1 MSDSSPHTLHGYFL
15 SVTVENVRCFRAPV
29 TLYLSNGNGR
39 PAQWTVILGDN
50 GTGKTTLLQAIATV
64 RPDPEAFR
72 VDHGLE
78 AYLTPAWGFD
88 WRPYVHTDDIETLG
102 AGLSMEIAFSSTLE
116 ARADETCSTSIEYRS
131 VASGEPDRSHGD
143 PESLPQQPNYTCHV
157 FAYGGY
163 RRLPG
168 AGTITKETS
177 GPVASLFDAEARLIN
192 PEDWYLQRDYA
203 ANNPRNTDAMRAAAA
218 TSRDLVAKVL
228 TTLLPDVSAL
238 EPVTTDAR
246 SGTTE
251 LHAHTPYGRVR
262 VRDLGLG
269 YQSTLAWVVDLAA
282 RMVAAWPDSPN
293 PLAEPAVCLVDEI
306 DLHLHPR
313 WQRTLLGE
321 LSKHFP
327 NVQFVVTAH
336 SPLIVQGAPDANLA
350 VLRRR
355 GGAVTLDND
364 PVAVRNWRV
373 DQILTSDLFG
383 LEGTRNPET
392 DALIAKRDR
401 LLAKSRLTAADEAEV
416 ARLEHRIG
424 ELPQG
429 ETREQQEAMELILRA
444 AAELKARDAPKKKAS
459 GANGATAVIRIHRSP
474 VIPAVLVT
482 LGAREDRR
490 NCRRY
495 RKHRDD
501 YRAGTIQFDFRAR
514 LYAHASV
521 KAALRAMQHDKCAFC
536 EAKITHI
543 AYGDVEHFRPKGG
556 YRQRAD
562 RALMRPGYYWLAYAW
577 ENLLL
582 SCQLCNQRFKA
593 NHFPLEKGS
602 PRARYHGHDV
612 ARERPMFIN
621 PAEEDPTTRIGF
633 RMHVPHALN
642 ADPRAKRTIRRLG
655 LTRMELNRHREE
667 HLKKDEMIFALAQGH
682 PKTSLV
688 ADAHALLARMAAPE
702 AQYSLM
708 VRTWLRARG
717 MQV

>member
-1 MSDSSPHTLHGYFL
+1 MSDSSSHTLHGYFL

-29 TLYLSNGNGR
+29 TLDLTDGNGR

-50 GTGKTTLLQAIATV
+50 GTGKTTLLQAIATL

-78 AYLTPAWGFD
+78 AYMAPARGFD
-88 WRPYVHTDDIETLG
+88 WSTHAHLCDEHGNFTSAELALTIGFAASRDVAPSVINHTTISVVSDVVPDG
-102 AGLSMEIAFSSTLE
+102 
-116 ARADETCSTSIEYRS
+116 ARA
-131 VASGEPDRSHGD
+131 PD
-143 PESLPQQPNYTCHV
+143 PAPLPDSNAYTCHV

-168 AGTITKETS
+168 AGAIARETS

-218 TSRDLVAKVL
+218 TSRDLVAKML

-327 NVQFVVTAH
+327 RVQFVVTAH
-336 SPLIVQGAPDANLA
+336 SPLIVQGAPDVNLA
-350 VLRRR
+350 VLRRK
-355 GGAVTLDND
+355 GESVTLDND

-383 LEGTRNPET
+383 LEGTRDPET
-392 DALIAKRDR
+392 DALVAKRDR
-401 LLAKSRLTAADEAEV
+401 LLAKSSLTAADEAEV
-416 ARLEHRIG
+416 ARLERLIG

-429 ETREQQEAMELILRA
+429 ETREQQEAMQLILRA
-444 AAELKARDAPKKKAS
+444 AAELKAREAPKKKAS
-459 GANGATAVIRIHRSP
+459 GAKG
-474 VIPAVLVT
+474 
-482 LGAREDRR
+482 RR
-490 NCRRY
+490 
-495 RKHRDD
+495 
-501 YRAGTIQFDFRAR
+501 
-514 LYAHASV
+514 
-521 KAALRAMQHDKCAFC
+521 
-536 EAKITHI
+536 
-543 AYGDVEHFRPKGG
+543 P
-556 YRQRAD
+556 
-562 RALMRPGYYWLAYAW
+562 
-577 ENLLL
+577 
-582 SCQLCNQRFKA
+582 
-593 NHFPLEKGS
+593 
-602 PRARYHGHDV
+602 
-612 ARERPMFIN
+612 
-621 PAEEDPTTRIGF
+621 
-633 RMHVPHALN
+633 
-642 ADPRAKRTIRRLG
+642 
-655 LTRMELNRHREE
+655 
-667 HLKKDEMIFALAQGH
+667 
-682 PKTSLV
+682 
-688 ADAHALLARMAAPE
+688 
-702 AQYSLM
+702 
-708 VRTWLRARG
+708 
-717 MQV
+717 